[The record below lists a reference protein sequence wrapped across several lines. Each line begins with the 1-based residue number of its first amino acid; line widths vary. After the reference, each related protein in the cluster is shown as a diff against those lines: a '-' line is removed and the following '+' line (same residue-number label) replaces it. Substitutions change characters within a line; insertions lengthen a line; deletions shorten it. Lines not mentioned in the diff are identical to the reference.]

1 MMRYKIK
8 TYQTGVTSILN
19 AIIFSN
25 VSVSVCVCLHLSTVP
40 YDDAPAVCRRPLQP
54 VELHELPTLAVHRH
68 RGAWFNL
75 PSFYQARPPTSL

>member
-1 MMRYKIK
+1 MRYKIK
-8 TYQTGVTSILN
+8 TYKTGVTSILS

-25 VSVSVCVCLHLSTVP
+25 ASVSVCVCLDLSAVP

-68 RGAWFNL
+68 RGAGFNL
-75 PSFYQARPPTSL
+75 PSFYQTGPPASL